1 MEESLTVLYTY
12 GLRGDLDG
20 LPRLYTFIRQLT
32 AFYRN
37 DGVTVCQHD
46 PAPPLGRLL
55 LLDLGDSC
63 APESWHCAVTG
74 GRSMIVALDG
84 MGYHAANV
92 SGFFAPE
99 SRAKLSE
106 STQIKLIDADH
117 PVDLDGILLS
127 LIPPSLTQPPTRPD
141 PFSHTREWRYTDVG
155 MPDGASG
162 DPLPLTILMHPAEQ
176 TRLDGNTLQLARP
189 ESTQV
194 GAAQVIPLL
203 GAWKLTHTQIHPLPA
218 RIQPDPTIAGVV
230 DFVMGEARYRQKRD
244 QA

>member
-55 LLDLGDSC
+55 VLDLGDSC
-63 APESWHCAVTG
+63 AADSWHCAVTG

-117 PVDLDGILLS
+117 PVDLDGIWLS
-127 LIPPSLTQPPTRPD
+127 LIPPSLTHPLNPAA
-141 PFSHTREWRYTDVG
+141 PFSH
-155 MPDGASG
+155 ASG
-162 DPLPLTILMHPAEQ
+162 EKGEASPLLLTILMHPADQ
-176 TRLDGNTLQLARP
+176 TRLDGNVLYLARP
-189 ESTQV
+189 EPMQV

-203 GAWKLTHTQIHPLPA
+203 GVWKLTHAQIHPLPA

-230 DFVMGEARYRQKRD
+230 DFVTGEARYRQKRD

>member
-84 MGYHAANV
+84 MGYHATNV

-117 PVDLDGILLS
+117 PVDLDGILLTVS
-127 LIPPSLTQPPTRPD
+127 GKDADDGRPEGHPYSD
-141 PFSHTREWRYTDVG
+141 QIVGTPEATEGRTASGNPFS
-155 MPDGASG
+155 
-162 DPLPLTILMHPAEQ
+162 LTILMHPAEQ